1 MRLEPIEERVVVLV
15 GASSGIGRKA
25 AADCADMGAR
35 VAAAALDSLAVEIR
49 ARGGRATAV
58 VADNRLTNPSRA
70 GGNRRPSR
78 LRRTDLG

>member
-35 VAAAALDSLAVEIR
+35 VAAAAL
-49 ARGGRATAV
+49 ARGGDPGQGRQ
-58 VADNRLTNPSRA
+58 
-70 GGNRRPSR
+70 GHRR
-78 LRRTDLG
+78 RR